1 MSQLKASVA
10 VLVVSIA
17 GMCALGATTAS
28 AAGLELHRCTKG
40 LGTLNKRY
48 STSNC
53 APGTTVPEGA
63 YTWKPWV
70 TKPPVAVREASGF
83 SLGTTIAGVKFGV
96 SCSSLKGTAEIEN
109 SEGKA
114 IGEGSMTL
122 TGCVVSEPAGKG
134 CEVPAE
140 IGTTSLK
147 LQTGE
152 TTVTYSPASGA
163 KFTTVKVSGCSV
175 SALNGEK
182 EVTGTATAV
191 VPEMGPQQF
200 TSTSSALKFGEQK
213 VTLVGSFGLEDSEG
227 GIDAFVAP

>member
-10 VLVVSIA
+10 VLLASIA
-17 GMCALGATTAS
+17 CLCALGTATSS

-63 YTWKPWV
+63 YTWKPWL
-70 TKPPVAVREASGF
+70 TKPPVAVREASSF
-83 SLGTTIAGVKFGV
+83 SLGATVGGVKFGV
-96 SCSSLKGTAEIEN
+96 ACSSLKGSGEIEN
-109 SEGKA
+109 TGGKA
-114 IGEGSMTL
+114 VGEGSMTL
-122 TGCVVSEPAGKG
+122 IGCVVSEPAEKG

-140 IGTTSLK
+140 ISTTSLK
-147 LQTGE
+147 LETGE
-152 TTVTYSPASGA
+152 STVTYTPASGT

-182 EVTGTATAV
+182 AVTGTATAV

-200 TSTSSALKFGEQK
+200 TSTSSALKFAEQK
-213 VTLVGSFGLEDSEG
+213 ATFVGSFGLEDSGG